1 VTVNDA
7 LARDRALREHATP
20 RPWHEDG
27 PGTSLRLVGPLPHS
41 PVVVD
46 PYTPNPQDALLL
58 LHRVNTY
65 EELEQ
70 EVERL
75 RAWLRDV
82 RGRLET
88 APRQPS
94 TLRGDY
100 DFQSLVRDLGT
111 SISAALGDRRSGAE
125 LASSA
130 RGSKPKRA

>member
-1 VTVNDA
+1 
-7 LARDRALREHATP
+7 
-20 RPWHEDG
+20 
-27 PGTSLRLVGPLPHS
+27 LRLVGPLPRS
-41 PVVVD
+41 TVVVD

-88 APRQPS
+88 APRES
-94 TLRGDY
+94 SRLRGDY
-100 DFQSLVRDLGT
+100 DFQALLRDLGT
-111 SISAALGDRRSGAE
+111 SITAALGDSPSGAE
-125 LASSA
+125 WASTA
-130 RGSKPKRA
+130 RGGEPKRA